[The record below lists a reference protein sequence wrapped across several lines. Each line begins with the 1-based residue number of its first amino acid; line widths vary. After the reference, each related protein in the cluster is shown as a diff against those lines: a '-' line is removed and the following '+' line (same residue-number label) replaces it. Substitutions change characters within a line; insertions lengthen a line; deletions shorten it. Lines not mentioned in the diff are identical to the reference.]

1 MFADAVL
8 ESGDSAG
15 ATFVSEGKK
24 MPAMIGA
31 LSDAARFGKQ
41 QSDELRKGLLQCFI
55 ADLDTTVK
63 EPTSYDASLDYQN
76 QGGD

>member
-1 MFADAVL
+1 
-8 ESGDSAG
+8 
-15 ATFVSEGKK
+15 